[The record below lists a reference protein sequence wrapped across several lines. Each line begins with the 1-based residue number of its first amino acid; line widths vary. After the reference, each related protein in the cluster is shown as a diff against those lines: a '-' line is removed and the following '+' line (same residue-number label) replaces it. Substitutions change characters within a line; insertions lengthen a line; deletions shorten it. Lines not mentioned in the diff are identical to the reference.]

1 MDLKCPPQSDKSVFL
16 NKTFKFFDIQ
26 NKGSITCDQFKRSI
40 EKLGVVMPEDERDF
54 DLIFKFYDRSNDGRI
69 DYKELSKI
77 FSARG
82 DDSEPSLA
90 QQTADYRRK

>member
-40 EKLGVVMPEDERDF
+40 EKLGVVMPDDEKDF
-54 DLIFKFYDRSNDGRI
+54 DLIFKYYDRSNDGRI
-69 DYKELSKI
+69 DYKELTKI
-77 FSARG
+77 LSAGR
-82 DDSEPSLA
+82 DESEPNLA
-90 QQTADYRRK
+90 Q

>member
-1 MDLKCPPQSDKSVFL
+1 MDLKCPPSSDKSVFL

-40 EKLGVVMPEDERDF
+40 EKIGVVMPDDERDF
-54 DLIFKFYDRSNDGRI
+54 ELIFKYYDKSNDGRI

-77 FSARG
+77 FIAGREE
-82 DDSEPSLA
+82 SEPSLA
-90 QQTADYRRK
+90 Q